1 MLKIR
6 TNRQFR
12 PLLSGFELTESERKE
27 LDYIADSSDLEKWS
41 EQYNRFFRYRGNV
54 YDTNEFVRIVKR
66 SEYRGGFSHCV
77 DEDSQLLNWDC
88 IQTDSFFSG
97 IVIKYDS
104 CDYDSVMVGLA
115 LALS

>member
-12 PLLSGFELTESERKE
+12 PLLSGWELTLEERKE
-27 LDYIADSSDLEKWS
+27 LDYIGDILDLDLWAE
-41 EQYNRFFRYRGNV
+41 EYNRFFRYRGQI

-66 SEYRGGFSHCV
+66 SDFRGGFLHCA
-77 DEDSQLLNWDC
+77 DDDSPLLNWDG

-97 IVIKYDS
+97 IVIKLDRD
-104 CDYDSVMVGLA
+104 CESVRVGLA
-115 LALS
+115 LS